1 MIQKGTLV
9 SYFNGF
15 RVPVDFVKDLW
26 IQKANGIENFE
37 KLSEVDPL
45 FGEYIE
51 RKSYLIALDP
61 EHDLDIPPDLANK
74 VDRYRATLG
83 HKVNHWFKPN
93 TYFSWA
99 VHPLFGRYA
108 QKFI

>member
-37 KLSEVDPL
+37 KLSEDDPL

-61 EHDLDIPPDLANK
+61 EHDLDIPPDLANN

-83 HKVNHWFKPN
+83 HKVNH
-93 TYFSWA
+93 
-99 VHPLFGRYA
+99 
-108 QKFI
+108 